1 MALLTLLV
9 TFITGEFADVDKPLD
24 GSKVRAAVKNMGP
37 GEQLAYNVI

>member
-1 MALLTLLV
+1 MALLAILV

-24 GSKVRAAVKNMGP
+24 ASKVRAAVKTMGP